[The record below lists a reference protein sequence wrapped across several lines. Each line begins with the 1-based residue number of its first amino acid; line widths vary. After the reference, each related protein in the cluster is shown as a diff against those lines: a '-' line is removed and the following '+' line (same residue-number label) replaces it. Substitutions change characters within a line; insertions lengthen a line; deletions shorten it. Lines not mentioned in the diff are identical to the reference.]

1 MNKELPII
9 TETIEDLKHM
19 LRHQSDGRK
28 RERLQALYLLQ
39 THQVSSRT
47 EVARLLG
54 VNRDTV
60 GRWLRDY
67 VEGGIGTLLDLYRP
81 TGKNPTICGE
91 ILRGL
96 EEKLSCPE
104 GFGSY
109 DEIRVWL
116 EETYKV
122 SLKYKTIY
130 KVVRY
135 KLGAKPKVA
144 RPSHIKKLSTNR
156 AI

>member
-9 TETIEDLKHM
+9 KESIEELRQM
-19 LRHQSDGRK
+19 LRHQSDSRK
-28 RERLQALYLLQ
+28 RARLQALYLLQ
-39 THQVSSRT
+39 THQALSRR

-67 VEGGIGTLLDLYRP
+67 AGGGIEALLDLYKP
-81 TGKNPTICGE
+81 TGKGPTICGE

-96 EEKLSCPE
+96 QERLCCPE

-109 DEIRVWL
+109 NEIRLWL
-116 EETYKV
+116 E
-122 SLKYKTIY
+122 
-130 KVVRY
+130 
-135 KLGAKPKVA
+135 
-144 RPSHIKKLSTNR
+144 
-156 AI
+156 

>member
-9 TETIEDLKHM
+9 TESIEELKQM
-19 LRHQSDGRK
+19 LRDQRDSRK
-28 RERLQALYLLQ
+28 RARLQALYLLQ
-39 THQVSSRT
+39 THQASNRRA
-47 EVARLLG
+47 VARLLG

-67 VEGGIGTLLDLYRP
+67 AEGGIGALLDLYKP
-81 TGKNPTICGE
+81 TGKGPTICGE

-109 DEIRVWL
+109 NGIRLWL

-144 RPSHIKKLSTNR
+144 RPSHIKKLGTSR
-156 AI
+156 GI